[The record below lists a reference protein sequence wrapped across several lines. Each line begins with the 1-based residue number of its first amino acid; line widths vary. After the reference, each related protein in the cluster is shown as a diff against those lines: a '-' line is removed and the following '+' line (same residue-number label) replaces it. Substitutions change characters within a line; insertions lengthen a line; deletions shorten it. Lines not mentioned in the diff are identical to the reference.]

1 MKTVPRSSLLLLGY
15 VVKWAHI
22 VRVAKSQRE
31 AKHDMSQ
38 NVSITAERYTSA
50 LETEVFRYP
59 TDV

>member
-38 NVSITAERYTSA
+38 NDTQVH
-50 LETEVFRYP
+50 LKQ
-59 TDV
+59 